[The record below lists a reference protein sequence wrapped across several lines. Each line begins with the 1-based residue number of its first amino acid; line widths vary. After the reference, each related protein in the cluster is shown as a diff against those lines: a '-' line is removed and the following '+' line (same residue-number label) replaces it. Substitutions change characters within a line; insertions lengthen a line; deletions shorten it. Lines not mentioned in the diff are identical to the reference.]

1 MTMTA
6 KREYRRRSDEER
18 IAELEAR
25 IEAVKQRML
34 HKDRPDEAVLN
45 QIPKLQRNLRK
56 FAQLAMSH
64 GRSDL
69 ANSTLAFLAGLD
81 RMRDNGFEGA
91 PPRRGRGAD
100 SAVRSEDEDE

>member
-6 KREYRRRSDEER
+6 KREYHRRSDEER

-45 QIPKLQRNLRK
+45 QIPRLQRNLRK

-64 GRSDL
+64 GRADL

-81 RMRDNGFEGA
+81 RMRDNGFESV
-91 PPRRGRGAD
+91 PRRGRGAD
-100 SAVRSEDEDE
+100 SGAQPDEGE

>member
-81 RMRDNGFEGA
+81 RMRDNGFEGV
-91 PPRRGRGAD
+91 PRRGRGAD
-100 SAVRSEDEDE
+100 SAARSEDQDE